1 MRFSSFIA
9 SSAFVGSSIAGYAI
23 KDDYSAD
30 NFFSM
35 FNFFT
40 GADPTN
46 GFVDYVDS
54 DTANSSS
61 LIDTSNG
68 KVYMGVDYS
77 STSSSGRSSVR
88 ISSTA
93 AYNEGLVILDLE
105 HFPGGI
111 CGTWP
116 AFWMLGDGDWPAG
129 GEIDIIEGTNSQVA
143 NQMTLHTAQGCSIA
157 STGAM
162 AGSVSS
168 TNCYAY
174 ATDDNEG
181 CAVKD
186 SEANTYSTFNQ
197 NNGGVFATELDPTN
211 NKIQVWYFD
220 RSSIPSDITNGSP
233 DPTSWGNPRALFQGG
248 CEVSSHFKN
257 MNIILDTTFCGD
269 WAGNAWSSDETCS
282 AKASTCEDYVQNNP
296 EAFKDAYWS
305 INSLKVYSNDGST
318 GSSSS
323 AGGYGST
330 TPIVGRTT
338 SVEPVASTPY
348 GYTPAGNQPLTPAA
362 PYPAGNQSN
371 YYPTGSIGNSVR
383 SKTTVYVTVTPEEA
397 PTPASTPTAAAANAA
412 DWQPGE
418 PIPYSF
424 FQNGRGT
431 TVETGAPNKV
441 AHMME
446 HKKRAHGA
454 WKK

>member
-9 SSAFVGSSIAGYAI
+9 SSALVGSSIAGYAL
-23 KDDYSAD
+23 KDDYSPE

-35 FNFFT
+35 FDFFT
-40 GADPTN
+40 DADPTN
-46 GFVDYVDS
+46 GFVDYVDAA
-54 DTANSSS
+54 TANSSS
-61 LIDTSNG
+61 LIDVSDG

-77 STSSSGRSSVR
+77 SSSSDGRASVR

-93 AYNEGLVILDLE
+93 AYDEGLVILDLE

-116 AFWMLGDGDWPAG
+116 AFWMLGEGEWPAG
-129 GEIDIIEGTNSQVA
+129 GEIDILEGTNSQVA

-168 TNCYAY
+168 TNCYAH
-174 ATDDNEG
+174 ATEDNTG
-181 CAVKD
+181 CAIHD
-186 SEANTYSTFNQ
+186 SEANTFSTFNQ
-197 NNGGVFATELDPTN
+197 DKGGVFATELDPTN
-211 NKIQVWYFD
+211 NKIQVWYFE

-233 DPTSWGNPRALFQGG
+233 DPTSWGQPRALFQGG
-248 CEVSSHFKN
+248 CEVSSHFKK

-269 WAGNAWSSDETCS
+269 WAGNTWSTDETCS
-282 AKASTCEDYVQNNP
+282 AKASTCDDYVQNNP

-318 GSSSS
+318 GGSSSS

-330 TPIVGRTT
+330 PLTPAVGQTTPVATPI
-338 SVEPVASTPY
+338 PVSTPY
-348 GYTPAGNQPLTPAA
+348 GYNTPAVPAVSDALTPL
-362 PYPAGNQSN
+362 YPAGNNSDILA
-371 YYPTGSIGNSVR
+371 TGSVR
-383 SKTTVYVTVTPEEA
+383 SKTTVYVTVTPGA
-397 PTPASTPTAAAANAA
+397 TPAATPTAAEAAA

-418 PIPYSF
+418 PIPYSMF
-424 FQNGRGT
+424 ANGVGT
-431 TVETGAPNKV
+431 TVETGTPNKV
-441 AHMME
+441 AHMMA